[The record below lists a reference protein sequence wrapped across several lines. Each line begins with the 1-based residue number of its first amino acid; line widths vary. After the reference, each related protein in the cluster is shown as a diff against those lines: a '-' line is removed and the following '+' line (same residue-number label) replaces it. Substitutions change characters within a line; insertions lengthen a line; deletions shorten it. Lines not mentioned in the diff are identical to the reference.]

1 MPFNFLSIYGND
13 RQSTGFACTRRV
25 WRVFTLAAPS
35 LLGTFSPYTD
45 GLGTFGFGPDGT
57 LPYPFSVKPDV
68 PLTVQDIMNM
78 NRDQYEGS
86 AFDLTKGADGGTCT
100 LSSYLLLIEGV
111 TSFLIDTFCFSSYS
125 RHSFYLSLCHPLGPF
140 GDPMRWPAM
149 SKFEDKIQGVSWD
162 AQQSGLGFQRPISL
176 WRTGKL

>member
-1 MPFNFLSIYGND
+1 MDVAIRTKLWDSATAGVKPFNFGYIYGNN

-35 LLGTFSPYTD
+35 LLATFSPYTD

-57 LPYPFSVKPDV
+57 LPYPFSVRPDV

-86 AFDLTKGADGGTCT
+86 PFDLTKGADGG
-100 LSSYLLLIEGV
+100 
-111 TSFLIDTFCFSSYS
+111 
-125 RHSFYLSLCHPLGPF
+125 
-140 GDPMRWPAM
+140 
-149 SKFEDKIQGVSWD
+149 K
-162 AQQSGLGFQRPISL
+162 
-176 WRTGKL
+176 